1 MSKDD
6 LLSALKASESEKNFD
21 KIKIKKIRDELKKL
35 QHKIF
40 KSEIKEIRIE
50 NRKRKESF
58 CNNRD

>member
-21 KIKIKKIRDELKKL
+21 KIRIKKIRNELKKL
-35 QHKIF
+35 QHKIS